1 MVEKILIKARGGTP
15 EQRAALASL
24 AKDMKDVDIDFLNI
38 DGVEGEMVLDVKTAC
53 GEAEAK
59 CSDIQMGGPALESII
74 SKVKCPLPAPISPQ
88 PIVSLEHPIIP
99 QPVVQITPIVTEV
112 PMPTSIPVEKK
123 EEAPNGVQAN

>member
-1 MVEKILIKARGGTP
+1 MAEKILIKARGGTP

-74 SKVKCPLPAPISPQ
+74 SKVKCPVVVTAEKPAT
-88 PIVSLEHPIIP
+88 
-99 QPVVQITPIVTEV
+99 PVV
-112 PMPTSIPVEKK
+112 PVKPEEPKVLEKK

>member
-59 CSDIQMGGPALESII
+59 CSDIQMGGAALESII
-74 SKVKCPLPAPISPQ
+74 SKVKCPVSAPISPQ
-88 PIVSLEHPIIP
+88 HTIPLAPPAIP
-99 QPVVQITPIVTEV
+99 QPVVPITPMITET
-112 PMPTSIPVEKK
+112 PAPISAPAEKK
-123 EEAPNGVQAN
+123 EGTLDGVQAN